1 MLSWLARRPRF
12 GPLEPWQRNQYVIVL
27 TVALSQVAFDLT
39 QPFIP
44 LYIRD
49 LGVTDLADASLW
61 SGLVIG
67 IGPLCAGIMGPVW
80 GSLAD
85 RYGRKAMV
93 LRALVLISVMQAVS
107 AFVPNVQWL
116 FVVRVIMGLFAGF
129 TTMAMA
135 LAVSVSPRARM
146 GQAIGLIQAAQLAP
160 TAIGPT
166 LGGVLSDTLG
176 LRANFLLT
184 GVILIVPASL
194 LFFLVKDESYES
206 APEPASAKPSQEQG
220 SRFGLF
226 ALPGFAAALGILFL
240 ARFTDRALP
249 PILPLFLIDLDTPT
263 AQLATITGLVVS
275 AGALAAAGSAML
287 YGRWARPDNTLR
299 LLAFALAGGAA
310 FSVLFALAESWVQ
323 VVVLRVVL
331 GLLAG
336 GSLSLA
342 YTLGARLAPPERSA
356 LALSVLAS
364 CAMLGG
370 AASPVL
376 AGVLG
381 QGSLRNVFLANVV
394 AYLIALGLAAVAMQ
408 RARPVDAEAA
418 AASKG

>member
-1 MLSWLARRPRF
+1 
-12 GPLEPWQRNQYVIVL
+12 
-27 TVALSQVAFDLT
+27 
-39 QPFIP
+39 
-44 LYIRD
+44 
-49 LGVTDLADASLW
+49 
-61 SGLVIG
+61 
-67 IGPLCAGIMGPVW
+67 
-80 GSLAD
+80 
-85 RYGRKAMV
+85 
-93 LRALVLISVMQAVS
+93 
-107 AFVPNVQWL
+107 
-116 FVVRVIMGLFAGF
+116 MGLFAGF

-135 LAVSVSPRARM
+135 LAISVGPRARM
-146 GQAIGLIQAAQLAP
+146 AQAIGLIQAAQLAP

-194 LFFLVKDESYES
+194 LFFLVKDESYEP
-206 APEPASAKPSQEQG
+206 APEPATAKPAQERG
-220 SRFGLF
+220 SWLGLF

-263 AQLATITGLVVS
+263 AQLATITGLVVAS
-275 AGALAAAGSAML
+275 GALAAAGSSML
-287 YGRWARPDNTLR
+287 YGRWARPDNTHR
-299 LLAFALAGGAA
+299 LLIFALAGGAV
-310 FSVLFALAESWVQ
+310 FSVLFALATGWVQ

-370 AASPVL
+370 AGSPML
-376 AGVLG
+376 AGILG
-381 QGSLRNVFLANVV
+381 QGSLRYVFLANVA
-394 AYLIALGLAAVAMQ
+394 AYLVALGLAALAMR
-408 RARPVDAEAA
+408 RARPAAEAA
-418 AASKG
+418 DDKV